1 MSSLHAPSKSVALVS
16 KVCAAQPTRT
26 SRRAFTSADLTK
38 LRDLALVALAFG
50 FVAAL
55 TFGLPLPH

>member
-16 KVCAAQPTRT
+16 SIPGRT
-26 SRRAFTSADLTK
+26 PVDAKQRRRSAVDIRA

-50 FVAAL
+50 FIAAL
-55 TFGLPLPH
+55 TFGFPLPH